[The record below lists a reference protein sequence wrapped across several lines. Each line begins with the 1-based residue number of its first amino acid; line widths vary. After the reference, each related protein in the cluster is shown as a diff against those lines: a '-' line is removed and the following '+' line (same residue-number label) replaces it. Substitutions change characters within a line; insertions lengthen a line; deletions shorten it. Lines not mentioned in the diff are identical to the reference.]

1 MDIKAGKYTLR
12 SDSQCFW
19 IEETRVA
26 EKEDG
31 EAGKEYQAR
40 VSGYYAHIEDLLANF
55 ITRRFRSSDKEKM
68 EDVLRELNTALKDA
82 KKTIREYV
90 KEKNKWA

>member
-1 MDIKAGKYTLR
+1 MDTKAGKYTLR

-31 EAGKEYQAR
+31 TEGKEYQAR
-40 VSGYYAHIEDLLANF
+40 VSGYYAHIEDLLADF
-55 ITRRFRSSDKEKM
+55 VTRRFRSSDKEKM
-68 EDVLRELNTALKDA
+68 EDVLNELAEAVKDSKKIVREYA
-82 KKTIREYV
+82 KKKV
-90 KEKNKWA
+90 KE

>member
-19 IEETRVA
+19 IEETKVT

-31 EAGKEYQAR
+31 TEGKEYQIRA
-40 VSGYYAHIEDLLANF
+40 SGYYAHIEDLLANF

-68 EDVLRELNTALKDA
+68 EDVLNELAEAVKDS
-82 KKTIREYV
+82 KKIVREYARKKV
-90 KEKNKWA
+90 KE

>member
-19 IEETRVA
+19 IEETKVT

-31 EAGKEYQAR
+31 TEEKEYQVRA
-40 VSGYYAHIEDLLANF
+40 SGYYAHIEDLLANF

-68 EDVLRELNTALKDA
+68 EDVLNELAEAVKDSKKIVREYA
-82 KKTIREYV
+82 KKKV
-90 KEKNKWA
+90 KE

>member
-19 IEETRVA
+19 IEETKVTG
-26 EKEDG
+26 KEDG
-31 EAGKEYQAR
+31 TEGKEYQVRA
-40 VSGYYAHIEDLLANF
+40 SGYYAHIEDLLANF

-68 EDVLRELNTALKDA
+68 EDVLNELAEAVKDS
-82 KKTIREYV
+82 KKIVREYARKKV
-90 KEKNKWA
+90 KE

>member
-19 IEETRVA
+19 IEETKVT

-31 EAGKEYQAR
+31 EAGKEYQVRA
-40 VSGYYAHIEDLLANF
+40 SGYYAHIEDLLANF

-68 EDVLRELNTALKDA
+68 EDVLNELAEAVKDS
-82 KKTIREYV
+82 KKIVREYTKKV
-90 KEKNKWA
+90 KE

>member
-19 IEETRVA
+19 IEETKVT

-31 EAGKEYQAR
+31 TEEKEYQVRA
-40 VSGYYAHIEDLLANF
+40 SGYYAHIEDLLANF

-68 EDVLRELNTALKDA
+68 EDVLEELAEAVKDSKKIVREYA
-82 KKTIREYV
+82 KKKV
-90 KEKNKWA
+90 KE

>member
-19 IEETRVA
+19 IEETKVT

-31 EAGKEYQAR
+31 TKGKPYRAR
-40 VSGYYAHIEDLLANF
+40 VSGYYAHIEDLLADF

-68 EDVLRELNTALKDA
+68 EDVLNELAEAVKDSKKIVREYA
-82 KKTIREYV
+82 KKKV
-90 KEKNKWA
+90 AK

>member
-31 EAGKEYQAR
+31 EAGKEYQVRA
-40 VSGYYAHIEDLLANF
+40 SGYYAHIEDLLANF

-68 EDVLRELNTALKDA
+68 EDVLNELAEAVKDS
-82 KKTIREYV
+82 KKIVREYARKKV
-90 KEKNKWA
+90 KE

>member
-19 IEETRVA
+19 IEETRVT

-31 EAGKEYQAR
+31 EAGKEYQVRA
-40 VSGYYAHIEDLLANF
+40 SGYYAHIEDLLANF

-68 EDVLRELNTALKDA
+68 EDVLNELAEAVKDS
-82 KKTIREYV
+82 KKIVREYSRKKV
-90 KEKNKWA
+90 KE

>member
-19 IEETRVA
+19 IEETRVT

-31 EAGKEYQAR
+31 EAGKEYQVRA
-40 VSGYYAHIEDLLANF
+40 SGYYAHIEDLLANF

-68 EDVLRELNTALKDA
+68 EDVLNELAEAVKDSKKIVREYA
-82 KKTIREYV
+82 KKKV
-90 KEKNKWA
+90 AK

>member
-19 IEETRVA
+19 IEETRVT

-31 EAGKEYQAR
+31 TEGKEYQVRA
-40 VSGYYAHIEDLLANF
+40 SGYYAHIEDLLANF

-68 EDVLRELNTALKDA
+68 EDVLNELAEAVKDS
-82 KKTIREYV
+82 KKIIREYAKKKV
-90 KEKNKWA
+90 KE

>member
-26 EKEDG
+26 EKKDG
-31 EAGKEYQAR
+31 TEGKEYQAR
-40 VSGYYAHIEDLLANF
+40 ASGYYAHIEDLLADF
-55 ITRRFRSSDKEKM
+55 VTRRFRSSDKEKM
-68 EDVLRELNTALKDA
+68 EDVLNELAEAVKDS
-82 KKTIREYV
+82 KKIIREYAKKKV
-90 KEKNKWA
+90 KE

>member
-19 IEETRVA
+19 IEETKVT

-31 EAGKEYQAR
+31 TKGKPYQAR
-40 VSGYYAHIEDLLANF
+40 VSGYYAHIEDLLADF

-68 EDVLRELNTALKDA
+68 EDVLNKLAEAVKDSKKIVREYA
-82 KKTIREYV
+82 KKKV
-90 KEKNKWA
+90 KE

>member
-19 IEETRVA
+19 IEETKVT

-31 EAGKEYQAR
+31 TKGKPYQAR
-40 VSGYYAHIEDLLANF
+40 VSGYYAHIEDLLADF

-68 EDVLRELNTALKDA
+68 EDVLNELAEAVKDS
-82 KKTIREYV
+82 KKIVREYARKKV
-90 KEKNKWA
+90 AK

>member
-19 IEETRVA
+19 IEETKVT

-31 EAGKEYQAR
+31 TKGKPYQAR
-40 VSGYYAHIEDLLANF
+40 VSGYYAHIEDLLADF
-55 ITRRFRSSDKEKM
+55 VTRRFRSSDKEKM
-68 EDVLRELNTALKDA
+68 EDVLNELAEAVKDS
-82 KKTIREYV
+82 KKIVREYARKKV
-90 KEKNKWA
+90 KE

>member
-19 IEETRVA
+19 IEETKVT

-31 EAGKEYQAR
+31 EAGKEYQVRA
-40 VSGYYAHIEDLLANF
+40 SGYYAHIEDLLANF

-68 EDVLRELNTALKDA
+68 EDVLEELAEAVKDSKKIVREYA
-82 KKTIREYV
+82 KKKV
-90 KEKNKWA
+90 KE

>member
-19 IEETRVA
+19 IEETKVT

-31 EAGKEYQAR
+31 TKGKPYQAR
-40 VSGYYAHIEDLLANF
+40 VSGYYAHTEDLLADF

-68 EDVLRELNTALKDA
+68 EDVLNELAEAVKDSKKIVREYA
-82 KKTIREYV
+82 KKKV
-90 KEKNKWA
+90 AK